1 VGLGISG
8 NAESAH
14 GVSGRNA
21 YRISCLYPRLPII
34 TLPHLQTVLSERQS
48 RTSEFRNLDTR
59 SVCAALSYSNRL
71 FLLFFCGV
79 SICTLKLSFH
89 VMTGLRGM
97 KPAAFIGSWQCS
109 TADFTLSR
117 SLTWFLLTT

>member
-1 VGLGISG
+1 MGLGISG
-8 NAESAH
+8 NAESAY

-59 SVCAALSYSNRL
+59 SVCAALSYSNKRL
-71 FLLFFCGV
+71 LLFFRGV
-79 SICTLKLSFH
+79 SIYTVKLSFH

-97 KPAAFIGSWQCS
+97 KKRKGLECSVRLCDAATQV
-109 TADFTLSR
+109 
-117 SLTWFLLTT
+117 FLFLYRK